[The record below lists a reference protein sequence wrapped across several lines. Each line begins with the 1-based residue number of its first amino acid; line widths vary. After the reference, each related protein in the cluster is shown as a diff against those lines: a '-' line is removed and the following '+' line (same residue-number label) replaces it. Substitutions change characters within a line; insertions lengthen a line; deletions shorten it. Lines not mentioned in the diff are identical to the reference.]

1 MKFGMIQCKK
11 CRHALGID
19 LRFKSTK
26 CPFCDL
32 KLSVTPP
39 DIKYQSMSEKEVSVV
54 ISKFNRQ
61 LEADKG
67 KDAKTKHNTKNDW
80 LEIPETGA
88 GGDGNGDGD
97 AGDDDVK
104 VYEDLD
110 PFKRIAIKY
119 KNETESPQLLKKLV
133 TDLGRELGE
142 FTGDDLQKL
151 LSACAFNIDKT
162 DQYLE
167 QLKNMGIIYEPKM
180 GRYKMIEGM

>member
-26 CPFCDL
+26 CPFCNL
-32 KLSVTPP
+32 KLSITPQ

-61 LEADKG
+61 LEVDKI
-67 KDAKTKHNTKNDW
+67 KDAKTKHNTQNDW
-80 LEIPETGA
+80 LEIPKLGA
-88 GGDGNGDGD
+88 GVYGGDG
-97 AGDDDVK
+97 GDDDVK

-110 PFKRIAIKY
+110 PFKRIAMKY

-133 TDLGRELGE
+133 IDLGRELGE
-142 FTGDDLQKL
+142 FTGDDLRKL
-151 LSACAFNIDKT
+151 LGACAFNIDKT

-180 GRYKMIEGM
+180 GRYKMVEGM